1 MRPVTLEM
9 SAFGPYAGKEI
20 INFDRLGTEGLY
32 LITGDTGAG
41 KTTVFDAIRFALYG
55 VASGENREKS
65 MLRSQYALPE
75 TKTYVELV
83 FSCNGK
89 NYTITRNPAYE
100 RPKKHGEGT
109 TSEPAHVLL
118 KCPDRAPMTKERD
131 VTDYITRLLG
141 IDKDQFARICMI
153 AQGDFL
159 KLLLADTQD
168 RKKILRNVFHTE
180 NYQKLQERLKAE
192 TSRARTEYEKLSH
205 SCRSDI
211 ESVDPSC
218 SEELETIWKEE
229 VLTEKKKYEEI
240 LILIEAILE
249 QDRQTLEDSG
259 KTKSELTEKRDA
271 LIKQIEAAEQI
282 EKKEETLR
290 DLSSKLE
297 EEKAKGQL
305 LKDVLQKAK
314 DREPEAEKYSQQAA
328 VEDSHLPDYD
338 RLASEKQALSDTTG
352 RHQKMA
358 KEQTAKTKEKESL
371 NNRLTDQKEEL
382 TGLEKVGEQL
392 VGAREEAK
400 RIEDRLAQAD
410 KLLGR
415 IRDAEE
421 ADRKALQ
428 SRVDENQQQQEISQ
442 YQEQTEKLRQ
452 ELTGLEGADLKLIA
466 KKQEHKD
473 TAARL
478 DELKNFKTELQRE
491 ETLRKKAEELQK
503 QVQSTGEQIREH
515 NEEIRHLKEEIRA
528 RQNAEADLVSAENRL
543 IRLKDRAGLLK
554 ELQKNETSLK
564 EENDKLAQLEE
575 EKKEKAQTASRSSR
589 KAEDLYQL
597 FLAGQAGILADR
609 LRPDEPCPVCG
620 STHHPAPCKPM
631 ENTPTQEQVDN
642 ANKQRDQDQNV
653 FTEIFSAYAAQKR
666 TVQNLTNL
674 ISDTFK
680 KFLEDNTA
688 ENSGDNTEGIT
699 SEENTVNNGA
709 AVSEKNSDGNTE
721 DASDKI
727 SDDNANAGSSKNE
740 NIPTSEDLIRI
751 NRRETADA
759 KSRKKAAEQAVRDRS
774 RFEKEL
780 QTADQILKK
789 LTEEFTRVSEQAAAG
804 KQSAETQKR
813 LCVTTAEA
821 LSEKLFMSG
830 LFSSDSLSSEF
841 FTSEPS
847 ASELSDPAILNRIIH
862 AVQDVLQEIDEEI
875 RNLTVKAERKSVL
888 EKELPLREDHK
899 NELARQLSNLHGL
912 AESSAKSAEEK
923 WNFVRSGTSSVLG
936 EAAATALPTEAED
949 FKSTIRRCVDSKK
962 QEITADQSSCKVKIK
977 TLEDMAKRKEFLT
990 KDNVSLGERINT
1002 LTEAIK
1008 GLDIEIGKAV
1018 QKQESLRQNIDN
1030 LQKKLRFADRKQAE
1044 AEIQNL
1050 KTKNKEIL
1058 EAVRQAQEN
1067 LQAAEKAVTELEAQ
1081 HKALKAEIAGSPVY
1095 DRKEDE
1101 VKLDETEK
1109 KLKENEKLAAV
1120 ITGRL
1125 KVNEDA
1131 RGRLLDHSRQV
1142 LEAEQ
1147 NLREIQELSNT
1158 ASGGS
1163 GLRSKVELET
1173 YVQMS
1178 LFDRIV
1184 RRANKRFGVMSS
1196 NQYDLQRSN
1205 AMSADG
1211 RSQTG
1216 LDLEVIDHFN
1226 GTTRSVKSLSGGE
1239 SFMASLSLAIG
1250 LSDEIQSHAG
1260 GIRLDTMFVD
1270 EGFGS
1275 LDQDTLDQAM
1285 NAMKDLTEGGER
1297 LVGIISHVNELKS
1310 RIGKQIIVTKTRES
1324 GSHTKVV
1331 SED

>member
-192 TSRARTEYEKLSH
+192 AYRARTEYEKLSH

-218 SEELETIWKEE
+218 SEELGTIWKEE

-305 LKDVLQKAK
+305 LKDALQKAK
-314 DREPEAEKYSQQAA
+314 GREPEAEKYSQQAA
-328 VEDSHLPDYD
+328 IEESHLPDYD
-338 RLASEKQALSDTTG
+338 HLASEKQALSDSTG

-358 KEQTAKTKEKESL
+358 KEQTAKTEEKESL

-382 TGLEKVGEQL
+382 AGLEKVGEQL

-528 RQNAEADLVSAENRL
+528 RQNAEADLVSAENSL

-589 KAEDLYQL
+589 KAEGLYQL

-642 ANKQRDQDQNV
+642 ANKQRDLDQNV

-789 LTEEFTRVSEQAAAG
+789 LSEEFTKVSEQAAAG

-821 LSEKLFMSG
+821 LSEKLFSSRI
-830 LFSSDSLSSEF
+830 FSSEILSSEL
-841 FTSEPS
+841 FTAESS
-847 ASELSDPAILNRIIH
+847 AAKLSDPSILNRIIH

-977 TLEDMAKRKEFLT
+977 ALEDMAKRKEFLT

>member
-109 TSEPAHVLL
+109 TSEPTHVLL

-218 SEELETIWKEE
+218 SEELGTIWKEE
-229 VLTEKKKYEEI
+229 VLAEKKKYEEI

-305 LKDVLQKAK
+305 LKDALQKAK
-314 DREPEAEKYSQQAA
+314 GREPEAEKYSQQAA
-328 VEDSHLPDYD
+328 IEESHLPDYD
-338 RLASEKQALSDTTG
+338 HLASEKQALSDSTG

-358 KEQTAKTKEKESL
+358 KEQTAKTEEKESL
-371 NNRLTDQKEEL
+371 NNKLTDQMEEL
-382 TGLEKVGEQL
+382 AGLEKVGEQL

-528 RQNAEADLVSAENRL
+528 RQNAEADLVSAENSL

-680 KFLEDNTA
+680 KFLEDNTT

-727 SDDNANAGSSKNE
+727 SDDNANAGSNKNE
-740 NIPTSEDLIRI
+740 NIPTSEYLIRI

-759 KSRKKAAEQAVRDRS
+759 KSRKKAAEQAAHDRS

-789 LTEEFTRVSEQAAAG
+789 LSEEFTKVSEQAAAG

-847 ASELSDPAILNRIIH
+847 AAELSDPSILNRIIH

-977 TLEDMAKRKEFLT
+977 ALEDMAKRKEFLT

>member
-218 SEELETIWKEE
+218 SEELGTIWKEE

-305 LKDVLQKAK
+305 LKDALQKAK
-314 DREPEAEKYSQQAA
+314 GREPEAEKYSQQAA
-328 VEDSHLPDYD
+328 IEESHLPDYD
-338 RLASEKQALSDTTG
+338 RLASEKQSLSDTTG

-358 KEQTAKTKEKESL
+358 KEQTAKTEEKESL
-371 NNRLTDQKEEL
+371 NNKLTGQMEEL
-382 TGLEKVGEQL
+382 AGLEKVGEQL

-491 ETLRKKAEELQK
+491 EALRKKAEELQK

-528 RQNAEADLVSAENRL
+528 RQNAEADLVSAENSL

-759 KSRKKAAEQAVRDRS
+759 KSRKKAAEQAAHDRS

-936 EAAATALPTEAED
+936 EAAATALPTEAEN
-949 FKSTIRRCVDSKK
+949 FKSTIRTCVDSKK

-1081 HKALKAEIAGSPVY
+1081 HKALKAEIACSPVY

>member
-218 SEELETIWKEE
+218 SEELGTIWKEE
-229 VLTEKKKYEEI
+229 VLAEKKKYEEI

-305 LKDVLQKAK
+305 LKDALQKAK
-314 DREPEAEKYSQQAA
+314 GREPEAEKYSQQAA
-328 VEDSHLPDYD
+328 IEESHLPDYD
-338 RLASEKQALSDTTG
+338 HLASEKQALSDSTG

-358 KEQTAKTKEKESL
+358 KEQTAKTEEKESL
-371 NNRLTDQKEEL
+371 NNRLTDQMEEL
-382 TGLEKVGEQL
+382 AGLEKVGEQL

-528 RQNAEADLVSAENRL
+528 RQNAEADLVSAENSL

-977 TLEDMAKRKEFLT
+977 ALEDMAKRKEFLT

>member
-218 SEELETIWKEE
+218 SEELGTIWKEE
-229 VLTEKKKYEEI
+229 VLAEKKKYEEI
-240 LILIEAILE
+240 LILIGAILE
-249 QDRQTLEDSG
+249 QDRQALEDSG

-305 LKDVLQKAK
+305 LKDALQKAK
-314 DREPEAEKYSQQAA
+314 GREPEAEKYSQQAA
-328 VEDSHLPDYD
+328 IEESHLPDYD
-338 RLASEKQALSDTTG
+338 HLASEKQALSDSTG

-358 KEQTAKTKEKESL
+358 KEQTAKTEEKESL
-371 NNRLTDQKEEL
+371 NNRLTDQMEEL
-382 TGLEKVGEQL
+382 AGLEKVGEQL

-528 RQNAEADLVSAENRL
+528 RQNAEADLVSAENSL

-751 NRRETADA
+751 NRQETADA

-789 LTEEFTRVSEQAAAG
+789 LSEEFTKVSEQAAAG

-977 TLEDMAKRKEFLT
+977 ALEDMAKRKEFLT

-1018 QKQESLRQNIDN
+1018 QKQESLRQNIDT

>member
-218 SEELETIWKEE
+218 SEELGTIWKEE

-249 QDRQTLEDSG
+249 QDRQALEDSG

-305 LKDVLQKAK
+305 LKDALQKAK
-314 DREPEAEKYSQQAA
+314 GREPEAEKYSQQAA
-328 VEDSHLPDYD
+328 IEESHLPDYD
-338 RLASEKQALSDTTG
+338 HLASEKQALSDSTG

-358 KEQTAKTKEKESL
+358 KEQTAKTEEKESL
-371 NNRLTDQKEEL
+371 NNKLTDQMEEL
-382 TGLEKVGEQL
+382 AGLEKVGEQL

-515 NEEIRHLKEEIRA
+515 NEEISHLKEEIRA
-528 RQNAEADLVSAENRL
+528 RQNAEADLVSAQNNL

-847 ASELSDPAILNRIIH
+847 ASELSDPSILNRIIH

-1018 QKQESLRQNIDN
+1018 QKQESLRQNIDT

>member
-229 VLTEKKKYEEI
+229 VLAEKKKYEEI
-240 LILIEAILE
+240 LILIGAILE
-249 QDRQTLEDSG
+249 QDRQALEDSG

-328 VEDSHLPDYD
+328 IEESHLPDYD

-358 KEQTAKTKEKESL
+358 KEQTAKTEEKESL
-371 NNRLTDQKEEL
+371 NNKLTGQMEEL
-382 TGLEKVGEQL
+382 AGLEKVGEQL

-515 NEEIRHLKEEIRA
+515 NEEIRHLKEEIKA
-528 RQNAEADLVSAENRL
+528 RQNAEADLVSAENSL

-680 KFLEDNTA
+680 KFLEDDTA
-688 ENSGDNTEGIT
+688 ENSGDNTEDIT
-699 SEENTVNNGA
+699 SEENSVNNSA
-709 AVSEKNSDGNTE
+709 AVSEKYSDGNSE

-740 NIPTSEDLIRI
+740 DIPTSEDLIRI

-804 KQSAETQKR
+804 KQSAETQKG
-813 LCVTTAEA
+813 LCEKTAEA
-821 LSEKLFMSG
+821 LSEKLFMSKI
-830 LFSSDSLSSEF
+830 FSSEILSSEL

-1184 RRANKRFGVMSS
+1184 RRANKRFAVMSS

>member
-218 SEELETIWKEE
+218 SEELGTIWKEE

-271 LIKQIEAAEQI
+271 LKKQIEAALQI
-282 EKKEETLR
+282 EKKEEALQN
-290 DLSSKLE
+290 LSSKLE
-297 EEKAKGQL
+297 EEKAKEQL
-305 LKDVLQKAK
+305 LKDALQKAK

-328 VEDSHLPDYD
+328 IEESHLPDYD
-338 RLASEKQALSDTTG
+338 HLASEKQALSDSTG

-358 KEQTAKTKEKESL
+358 KEQTAKTEEKESL
-371 NNRLTDQKEEL
+371 NNRLTDQMEEL
-382 TGLEKVGEQL
+382 AGLEKVGEQL

-515 NEEIRHLKEEIRA
+515 NEEIRHLKEEIKA

-847 ASELSDPAILNRIIH
+847 ASELSDPSILNRIIH

-977 TLEDMAKRKEFLT
+977 ALEDMAKRKEFLT

>member
-218 SEELETIWKEE
+218 SEELGTIWKEE

-249 QDRQTLEDSG
+249 QDRQALEDSG

-271 LIKQIEAAEQI
+271 LKKQIEAALQI
-282 EKKEETLR
+282 EKKEEALR
-290 DLSSKLE
+290 NLSSKLE

-305 LKDVLQKAK
+305 LKDALQKAK

-328 VEDSHLPDYD
+328 IEESHLPDYD
-338 RLASEKQALSDTTG
+338 HLASEKQALSDTTG

-358 KEQTAKTKEKESL
+358 KEQTAKTEEKESL
-371 NNRLTDQKEEL
+371 NNRLTDQMEEL
-382 TGLEKVGEQL
+382 AGLEKVGEQL

-528 RQNAEADLVSAENRL
+528 RQNAEADLVSAQNSL

-977 TLEDMAKRKEFLT
+977 ALEDMAKRKEFLT

>member
-218 SEELETIWKEE
+218 SEELGTIWKEE

-305 LKDVLQKAK
+305 LKDALQKAK
-314 DREPEAEKYSQQAA
+314 GREPEAEKYSQQAA
-328 VEDSHLPDYD
+328 IEESHLPDYD
-338 RLASEKQALSDTTG
+338 HLASEKQSLSDTTG

-358 KEQTAKTKEKESL
+358 KEQTAKTEEKESL
-371 NNRLTDQKEEL
+371 NNRLTDQMEEL
-382 TGLEKVGEQL
+382 AGLEKVGEQL

-515 NEEIRHLKEEIRA
+515 NEEISHLKEEIRA
-528 RQNAEADLVSAENRL
+528 RQNAEADLVSAQNNL

-727 SDDNANAGSSKNE
+727 SDDNANAGSNKNE

-751 NRRETADA
+751 NRQETADA

-813 LCVTTAEA
+813 LCEKTAEA
-821 LSEKLFMSG
+821 LSEKLFMSEI
-830 LFSSDSLSSEF
+830 FSSEILSSEL
-841 FTSEPS
+841 FTAYPS
-847 ASELSDPAILNRIIH
+847 ASELSDPSILNRIIH

-977 TLEDMAKRKEFLT
+977 ALEDMAKRKEFLT

-1018 QKQESLRQNIDN
+1018 QKQESLRQNIDT

>member
-305 LKDVLQKAK
+305 LKDALQKAK

-328 VEDSHLPDYD
+328 IEESHLPDYD
-338 RLASEKQALSDTTG
+338 HLASEKQSLSDTTG

-358 KEQTAKTKEKESL
+358 KEQTAKTEEKESL
-371 NNRLTDQKEEL
+371 NNRLTDQMEEL
-382 TGLEKVGEQL
+382 AGLEKVGEQL

-528 RQNAEADLVSAENRL
+528 RQNAEADLVSAENSL

-789 LTEEFTRVSEQAAAG
+789 LSEEFTKVSEQAAAG

-847 ASELSDPAILNRIIH
+847 ASELSDPSILNRIIH

-977 TLEDMAKRKEFLT
+977 ALEDMAKRKEFLT

>member
-218 SEELETIWKEE
+218 SEELGTIWKEE

-240 LILIEAILE
+240 LILIGAILE
-249 QDRQTLEDSG
+249 QDRQALEDSG

-305 LKDVLQKAK
+305 LKDALQKAK
-314 DREPEAEKYSQQAA
+314 GREPEAEKYSQQAA
-328 VEDSHLPDYD
+328 IEESHLPDYD
-338 RLASEKQALSDTTG
+338 HLASEKQALSDSTG

-358 KEQTAKTKEKESL
+358 KEQTAKTEEKESL
-371 NNRLTDQKEEL
+371 NNKLTGQMEEL
-382 TGLEKVGEQL
+382 AGLEKVGEQL

-428 SRVDENQQQQEISQ
+428 SRVDENHQQQEISQ

-528 RQNAEADLVSAENRL
+528 RQNAEADLVSAQNSL

-688 ENSGDNTEGIT
+688 ENSGDNTEDIT
-699 SEENTVNNGA
+699 SEENSVNNSA
-709 AVSEKNSDGNTE
+709 AVSEKYSDGNSE

-862 AVQDVLQEIDEEI
+862 AVQDVLQGIDEEI

-977 TLEDMAKRKEFLT
+977 ALEDMAKRKEFLT

-1018 QKQESLRQNIDN
+1018 QKQESLRQNIDT

>member
-218 SEELETIWKEE
+218 SEELGTIWKEE

-305 LKDVLQKAK
+305 LKDALQKAK

-328 VEDSHLPDYD
+328 IEESHLPDYD
-338 RLASEKQALSDTTG
+338 HLASEKQALSDTTG

-382 TGLEKVGEQL
+382 AGLEKVGEQL

-491 ETLRKKAEELQK
+491 EALRKKAEELQK

-515 NEEIRHLKEEIRA
+515 NEEISHLKEEIRA
-528 RQNAEADLVSAENRL
+528 RQNAEADLVSAQNSL

-977 TLEDMAKRKEFLT
+977 ALEDMAKRKEFLT

-1018 QKQESLRQNIDN
+1018 QKQESLRQNIDT

>member
-218 SEELETIWKEE
+218 SEELGTIWKEE

-249 QDRQTLEDSG
+249 QDRQALEDSG

-305 LKDVLQKAK
+305 LKDALQKAK

-328 VEDSHLPDYD
+328 IEESHLPDYD
-338 RLASEKQALSDTTG
+338 HLASEKQALSDTTG

-371 NNRLTDQKEEL
+371 NNRLTDQMEEL
-382 TGLEKVGEQL
+382 AGLEKVGEQL

-515 NEEIRHLKEEIRA
+515 NEEIRHLKEEIKA

-977 TLEDMAKRKEFLT
+977 ALEDMAKRKEFLT

>member
-249 QDRQTLEDSG
+249 QDRQALEDSG

-328 VEDSHLPDYD
+328 IEDSHLPDYD

-382 TGLEKVGEQL
+382 AGLEKVGEQL

-528 RQNAEADLVSAENRL
+528 RQNAEADLVSAENSL

-847 ASELSDPAILNRIIH
+847 ASELSDPSILNRIIH

-875 RNLTVKAERKSVL
+875 RNLAVKAERKSVL

-977 TLEDMAKRKEFLT
+977 ALEDMAKRKEFLT

>member
-218 SEELETIWKEE
+218 SEELGTIWKEE
-229 VLTEKKKYEEI
+229 VLAEKKKYEEI

-249 QDRQTLEDSG
+249 QDRQALEDSG

-305 LKDVLQKAK
+305 LKDALQKAK
-314 DREPEAEKYSQQAA
+314 GREPEAEKYSQQAA
-328 VEDSHLPDYD
+328 IEESHLPDYD
-338 RLASEKQALSDTTG
+338 HLASEKQALSDSTG

-358 KEQTAKTKEKESL
+358 KEQTAKTEEKESL
-371 NNRLTDQKEEL
+371 NNKLTDQMEEL
-382 TGLEKVGEQL
+382 AGLEKVGEQL

-515 NEEIRHLKEEIRA
+515 NEEISHLKEEIRA
-528 RQNAEADLVSAENRL
+528 RQNAEADLVSAQNSL

-674 ISDTFK
+674 IDNAFK
-680 KFLEDNTA
+680 KFLEDDTA

-727 SDDNANAGSSKNE
+727 SDDNANAGSNKNE

-977 TLEDMAKRKEFLT
+977 ALEDMAKRKEFLT

-1018 QKQESLRQNIDN
+1018 QKQESLRQNIDT

-1095 DRKEDE
+1095 NRKEDE

>member
-65 MLRSQYALPE
+65 MLRSQYALPD

-218 SEELETIWKEE
+218 SEELGTIWKEE
-229 VLTEKKKYEEI
+229 VLAEKKKYEEI
-240 LILIEAILE
+240 LILIETILE
-249 QDRQTLEDSG
+249 QDRQALEDSA

-271 LIKQIEAAEQI
+271 LKKQIEAALQI
-282 EKKEETLR
+282 EKKEEALQN
-290 DLSSKLE
+290 LSSKLE

-305 LKDVLQKAK
+305 LKDALQKAK
-314 DREPEAEKYSQQAA
+314 DREPEAEKYSRQAA
-328 VEDSHLPDYD
+328 VEESHLPDYD
-338 RLASEKQALSDTTG
+338 HLASEKQALSDTID
-352 RHQKMA
+352 RQQKMA
-358 KEQTAKTKEKESL
+358 KEQTAKTEEKESL
-371 NNRLTDQKEEL
+371 NNKLTGQKEEL
-382 TGLEKVGEQL
+382 ASLEKVGEQL

-400 RIEDRLAQAD
+400 RIEDKLTQAD
-410 KLLGR
+410 KLLDR
-415 IRDAEE
+415 IRDAEG
-421 ADRKALQ
+421 ADRKAQ
-428 SRVDENQQQQEISQ
+428 QNRGDEKLKQQEIHQ
-442 YQEQTEKLRQ
+442 YQEQTAKLRQ
-452 ELTGLEGADLKLIA
+452 ELTGLEGADLKLIG
-466 KKQEHKD
+466 KKQEQKD
-473 TAARL
+473 TSARL

-491 ETLRKKAEELQK
+491 EALRKKAEELQR
-503 QVQSTGEQIREH
+503 QVQSTGDQIREH
-515 NEEIRHLKEEIRA
+515 NEEIKHLKEEIKA
-528 RQNAEADLVSAENRL
+528 RQNAEADLVSAENSL

-554 ELQKNETSLK
+554 ELQKNENSLK

-575 EKKEKAQTASRSSR
+575 EKKEKAQTASRSSQ
-589 KAEDLYQL
+589 KAENLYQL

-620 STHHPAPCKPM
+620 STHHPARCKTM

-642 ANKQRDQDQNV
+642 ANKQRDLDQNL

-674 ISDTFK
+674 IGNTFK
-680 KFLEDNTA
+680 KFLEDDNVNT
-688 ENSGDNTEGIT
+688 G
-699 SEENTVNNGA
+699 NG
-709 AVSEKNSDGNTE
+709 K
-721 DASDKI
+721 K
-727 SDDNANAGSSKNE
+727 E
-740 NIPTSEDLIRI
+740 NIPTSEELLRI
-751 NRRETADA
+751 NRRKTADA
-759 KSRKKAAEQAVRDRS
+759 KSRKKAAEQAVLDRS

-780 QTADQILKK
+780 QDADLILKK
-789 LTEEFTRVSEQAAAG
+789 LTEEFTKISEQAAAG
-804 KQSAETQKR
+804 KQSAENQNDQ
-813 LCVTTAEA
+813 CVKTAEA
-821 LSEKLFMSG
+821 LNKKLSASK
-830 LFSSDSLSSEF
+830 LFSSEILSSEYF
-841 FTSEPS
+841 TSGPFTSEPS
-847 ASELSDPAILNRIIH
+847 APRLSAAEPQEKASEAVLADPSGGNRIRLEDPSILNRIIH
-862 AVQDVLQEIDEEI
+862 AAQEVLQEIDEEI
-875 RNLTVKAERKSVL
+875 KDLTVKAERKSVL
-888 EKELPLREDHK
+888 EKELPLREDYK
-899 NELARQLSNLHGL
+899 NKLVRQLSNLHGL

-923 WNFVRSGTSSVLG
+923 WNFVRSGTASVLG
-936 EAAATALPTEAED
+936 EAAAALPTETED
-949 FKSTIRRCVDSKK
+949 FKNTIRRYVDSKK
-962 QEITADQSSCKVKIK
+962 QEIIADQSSCKVKIK
-977 TLEDMAKRKEFLT
+977 ALEDKAERKEFLT
-990 KDNVSLGERINT
+990 KDNMTLGERINT
-1002 LTEAIK
+1002 LAEAVK

-1044 AEIQNL
+1044 AEIRNL

-1067 LQAAEKAVTELEAQ
+1067 LQAAEKAVTELDAQ
-1081 HKALKAEIAGSPVY
+1081 HKALKAEIEDSPVY
-1095 DRKEDE
+1095 NRKEDE
-1101 VKLDETEK
+1101 VKLEETEK

-1147 NLREIQELSNT
+1147 RFREIQELSNT

-1184 RRANKRFGVMSS
+1184 RRANKRFAVMSS

-1205 AMSADG
+1205 AISADG

-1324 GSHTKVV
+1324 GSHTRVV

>member
-218 SEELETIWKEE
+218 SEELGTIWKEE

-305 LKDVLQKAK
+305 LKDALQKAK
-314 DREPEAEKYSQQAA
+314 GREPEAEKYSQQAA
-328 VEDSHLPDYD
+328 IEESHLPDYD
-338 RLASEKQALSDTTG
+338 HLASEKQALSDSTG

-358 KEQTAKTKEKESL
+358 KEQTAKTEEKESL
-371 NNRLTDQKEEL
+371 NNKLTDQMEEL
-382 TGLEKVGEQL
+382 AGLEKVGEQL

-400 RIEDRLAQAD
+400 RIEDRLAEAD

-528 RQNAEADLVSAENRL
+528 RQNAEADLVSAQNSL

-688 ENSGDNTEGIT
+688 ENSGDNTEDIT
-699 SEENTVNNGA
+699 SEENSVNNSA
-709 AVSEKNSDGNTE
+709 AVSEKYSDGNSE

-727 SDDNANAGSSKNE
+727 SDDNANAGSNKNE

-759 KSRKKAAEQAVRDRS
+759 KYRKKAAEQAVRDRS

-804 KQSAETQKR
+804 KQSAETQKG
-813 LCVTTAEA
+813 LCEKTAEA

-847 ASELSDPAILNRIIH
+847 ASELSDPSILNRIIH

-875 RNLTVKAERKSVL
+875 RNLTVKAERKSAL

-1158 ASGGS
+1158 VSGGS

>member
-218 SEELETIWKEE
+218 SEELGTIWKEE

-240 LILIEAILE
+240 LILIGAILE
-249 QDRQTLEDSG
+249 QDRQALEDFG

-328 VEDSHLPDYD
+328 IEDSHLPDYD

-358 KEQTAKTKEKESL
+358 KEQTAKTEEKESL
-371 NNRLTDQKEEL
+371 NNKLTGQMEEL
-382 TGLEKVGEQL
+382 AGLEKVGEQL

-515 NEEIRHLKEEIRA
+515 NEEISHLKEEIRA
-528 RQNAEADLVSAENRL
+528 RQNAEADLVSAENSL

-688 ENSGDNTEGIT
+688 ENSGDNTEDIT

-830 LFSSDSLSSEF
+830 LFSSDSLSSEL

-977 TLEDMAKRKEFLT
+977 ALEDMAKRKEFLT

-1018 QKQESLRQNIDN
+1018 QKQESLRQNIDT

>member
-218 SEELETIWKEE
+218 SEELGTIWKEE

-305 LKDVLQKAK
+305 LKDALQKAK

-328 VEDSHLPDYD
+328 IEESHLPDYD
-338 RLASEKQALSDTTG
+338 HLASEKQSLSDTTG

-358 KEQTAKTKEKESL
+358 KEQTAKTEEKESL
-371 NNRLTDQKEEL
+371 NNRLTDQMEEL
-382 TGLEKVGEQL
+382 AGLEKVGEQL

-528 RQNAEADLVSAENRL
+528 RQNAEADLVSAENSL

-977 TLEDMAKRKEFLT
+977 ALEDMAKRKEFLT

>member
-218 SEELETIWKEE
+218 SEELGTIWKEE

-290 DLSSKLE
+290 DLFSKLE

-305 LKDVLQKAK
+305 LKDALQKAK

-328 VEDSHLPDYD
+328 IEESHLPDYD
-338 RLASEKQALSDTTG
+338 HLASEKQALSDTTG

-358 KEQTAKTKEKESL
+358 KEQKAKTEEKESL
-371 NNRLTDQKEEL
+371 NNRLTDQMEEL
-382 TGLEKVGEQL
+382 AGLEKVGEQL

-515 NEEIRHLKEEIRA
+515 NEEISHLKEEIRA
-528 RQNAEADLVSAENRL
+528 RQNAEADLVSAENSL

-699 SEENTVNNGA
+699 SEENSVNNSA

-727 SDDNANAGSSKNE
+727 SDDNANAGSNKNE

-751 NRRETADA
+751 NRQETADA

-789 LTEEFTRVSEQAAAG
+789 LSEEFTKVSEQAAAG

-847 ASELSDPAILNRIIH
+847 ASELSDPSILNRIIH

-1081 HKALKAEIAGSPVY
+1081 HKALKAEIACSPVY

>member
-218 SEELETIWKEE
+218 SEELGTIWKEE

-249 QDRQTLEDSG
+249 QDRQALEDSG

-305 LKDVLQKAK
+305 LKDALQKAK

-328 VEDSHLPDYD
+328 IEESHLPDYD
-338 RLASEKQALSDTTG
+338 HLASEKQALSDTTG

-358 KEQTAKTKEKESL
+358 KEQTAKTEEKESL
-371 NNRLTDQKEEL
+371 NNKLTGQMEEL
-382 TGLEKVGEQL
+382 AGLEKVGEQL

-515 NEEIRHLKEEIRA
+515 NEEISHLKEEIRA
-528 RQNAEADLVSAENRL
+528 RQNAEADLVSAENSL

-674 ISDTFK
+674 IDNAFK
-680 KFLEDNTA
+680 KFLEDDTA
-688 ENSGDNTEGIT
+688 ENSGDNTEDIT
-699 SEENTVNNGA
+699 SEENSVNNSA
-709 AVSEKNSDGNTE
+709 AVSEKYSDGNSE

-977 TLEDMAKRKEFLT
+977 ALEDMAKRKEFLT

>member
-218 SEELETIWKEE
+218 SEELGTIWKEE

-305 LKDVLQKAK
+305 LKDALQKAK

-328 VEDSHLPDYD
+328 IEESHLPDYD
-338 RLASEKQALSDTTG
+338 HLASEKQALSDSTG

-358 KEQTAKTKEKESL
+358 KEQTAKTEEKESL
-371 NNRLTDQKEEL
+371 NNKLTDQMEEL
-382 TGLEKVGEQL
+382 AGLEKVGEQL

-515 NEEIRHLKEEIRA
+515 NEEIRHLKEEIKA
-528 RQNAEADLVSAENRL
+528 RQNAEADLVSAENSL

-688 ENSGDNTEGIT
+688 ENSGDNTEDIT
-699 SEENTVNNGA
+699 SEENSVNNSA
-709 AVSEKNSDGNTE
+709 AVSEKYSDGNSE

-789 LTEEFTRVSEQAAAG
+789 LSEEFTKVSEQAAAG

-847 ASELSDPAILNRIIH
+847 ASELSDPSILNRIIH

-977 TLEDMAKRKEFLT
+977 ALEDMAKRKEFLT

>member
-55 VASGENREKS
+55 IASGENREKS

-229 VLTEKKKYEEI
+229 VLTEKKKYEEV
-240 LILIEAILE
+240 LILIGAILE
-249 QDRQTLEDSG
+249 QDRQALEDSG

-271 LIKQIEAAEQI
+271 LKKQIEAALQI
-282 EKKEETLR
+282 EKKEEALQN
-290 DLSSKLE
+290 LSSKLE
-297 EEKAKGQL
+297 EEKAKEQL
-305 LKDVLQKAK
+305 LKDALQKAK

-328 VEDSHLPDYD
+328 IEESHLPDYD
-338 RLASEKQALSDTTG
+338 HLASEKQALSDTTG

-358 KEQTAKTKEKESL
+358 KEQTAKTEEKESL

-382 TGLEKVGEQL
+382 AGLEKVGEQL

-491 ETLRKKAEELQK
+491 EALRKKAEELQK

-515 NEEIRHLKEEIRA
+515 NEEISHLQEEIRA
-528 RQNAEADLVSAENRL
+528 RQNAEADLVSAQNSL

-813 LCVTTAEA
+813 LCEKTAEA
-821 LSEKLFMSG
+821 LSEKLFSSKI
-830 LFSSDSLSSEF
+830 FSSEILSSEL
-841 FTSEPS
+841 FTAEPS
-847 ASELSDPAILNRIIH
+847 AAELSDPAILNRIIH

-962 QEITADQSSCKVKIK
+962 QEITADQSSSKVKIK
-977 TLEDMAKRKEFLT
+977 ALEDMAKRKEFLT

-1184 RRANKRFGVMSS
+1184 RRANKRFAVMSS

>member
-218 SEELETIWKEE
+218 SEELGTIWKEE

-240 LILIEAILE
+240 LILIGAILE

-305 LKDVLQKAK
+305 LKDALQKAK

-328 VEDSHLPDYD
+328 IEESHLPDYD
-338 RLASEKQALSDTTG
+338 HLASEKQALSDTTG

-358 KEQTAKTKEKESL
+358 KEQTAKTEEKESL
-371 NNRLTDQKEEL
+371 NNRLTDQMEEL
-382 TGLEKVGEQL
+382 AGLEKVGEQL

-491 ETLRKKAEELQK
+491 EALRKKAEELQK

-528 RQNAEADLVSAENRL
+528 RQNAEADLVSAENSL

-789 LTEEFTRVSEQAAAG
+789 LSEEFTKVSEQAAAG

-1018 QKQESLRQNIDN
+1018 QKQESLRQNIDT

>member
-218 SEELETIWKEE
+218 SEELGTIWKEE
-229 VLTEKKKYEEI
+229 VLAEKKKYEEI

-249 QDRQTLEDSG
+249 QDRQALEDSG

-290 DLSSKLE
+290 YLFSKLE

-305 LKDVLQKAK
+305 LKDALQKAK
-314 DREPEAEKYSQQAA
+314 GREPEAEKYSQQAA
-328 VEDSHLPDYD
+328 IEESHLPDYD
-338 RLASEKQALSDTTG
+338 HLASEKQALSDSTG

-358 KEQTAKTKEKESL
+358 KEQTAKTEEKESL
-371 NNRLTDQKEEL
+371 NNRLTDQMEEL
-382 TGLEKVGEQL
+382 AGLEKVGEQL

-515 NEEIRHLKEEIRA
+515 NEEIRHLKEEIKA
-528 RQNAEADLVSAENRL
+528 RQNAEADLVSAENSL

-575 EKKEKAQTASRSSR
+575 AKKEKAQTASRSSR

-680 KFLEDNTA
+680 KFLEDDTA

-751 NRRETADA
+751 NRQETADA

-875 RNLTVKAERKSVL
+875 RNLTVKAERKSAL

-912 AESSAKSAEEK
+912 AESSVKSAEEK

-949 FKSTIRRCVDSKK
+949 FKSSIRRCVDSKK

-977 TLEDMAKRKEFLT
+977 ALEDMAKRKEFLT

-1184 RRANKRFGVMSS
+1184 RRANKRFAVMSS

>member
-218 SEELETIWKEE
+218 SEKLGTIWKEE
-229 VLTEKKKYEEI
+229 VLAEKKKYEEI

-249 QDRQTLEDSG
+249 QDRQALEDSG

-305 LKDVLQKAK
+305 LKDALQKAK
-314 DREPEAEKYSQQAA
+314 GREPEAEKYSQQAA
-328 VEDSHLPDYD
+328 IEESHLPDYD
-338 RLASEKQALSDTTG
+338 RLASEKQALSDSTG

-358 KEQTAKTKEKESL
+358 KEQTAKTEEKESL
-371 NNRLTDQKEEL
+371 NNRLTDQMEEL
-382 TGLEKVGEQL
+382 AGLEKVGEQL

-491 ETLRKKAEELQK
+491 EALRKKAEELQK

-515 NEEIRHLKEEIRA
+515 NEEISHLKEEIRA
-528 RQNAEADLVSAENRL
+528 RQNAEADLVSAENSL

-680 KFLEDNTA
+680 KFLEDDTA
-688 ENSGDNTEGIT
+688 ENSGDNTEDIT
-699 SEENTVNNGA
+699 SEENSVNNRA
-709 AVSEKNSDGNTE
+709 AVSEKYSDGNSE

-789 LTEEFTRVSEQAAAG
+789 LSEEFTKVSEQAAAG

-977 TLEDMAKRKEFLT
+977 ALEDMAKRKEFLT

-1030 LQKKLRFADRKQAE
+1030 LQEKLRFADRKQAE

>member
-218 SEELETIWKEE
+218 SEELGTIWKEE
-229 VLTEKKKYEEI
+229 VLAEKKKYEEI
-240 LILIEAILE
+240 LILIGAILE
-249 QDRQTLEDSG
+249 QDRQALEDSG

-305 LKDVLQKAK
+305 LKDALQKAK
-314 DREPEAEKYSQQAA
+314 GREPEAEKYSQQAA
-328 VEDSHLPDYD
+328 IEESHLPDYD
-338 RLASEKQALSDTTG
+338 HLASEKQALSDSTG

-358 KEQTAKTKEKESL
+358 KEQTAKTEEKESL
-371 NNRLTDQKEEL
+371 NNRLTDQMEEL
-382 TGLEKVGEQL
+382 AGLEKVGEQL

-528 RQNAEADLVSAENRL
+528 RQNAEADLVSAENSL

-751 NRRETADA
+751 NRQETADA

-977 TLEDMAKRKEFLT
+977 ALEDMAKRKEFLT

-1018 QKQESLRQNIDN
+1018 QKQESLRQNIDT

>member
-218 SEELETIWKEE
+218 SEELGTIWKEE

-249 QDRQTLEDSG
+249 QDRQALEDSG

-305 LKDVLQKAK
+305 LKDALQKAK

-328 VEDSHLPDYD
+328 IEESHLPDYD
-338 RLASEKQALSDTTG
+338 HLASEKQSLSDTTG

-358 KEQTAKTKEKESL
+358 KEQTAKTEEKESL

-382 TGLEKVGEQL
+382 AGLEKVGEQL

-528 RQNAEADLVSAENRL
+528 RQNAEADLVSAENSL

-789 LTEEFTRVSEQAAAG
+789 LSEEFTKVSEQAAAG

-847 ASELSDPAILNRIIH
+847 ASELSDPSILNRIIH

-977 TLEDMAKRKEFLT
+977 ALEDMAKRKEFLT

>member
-218 SEELETIWKEE
+218 SEELGTIWKEE
-229 VLTEKKKYEEI
+229 VLAEKKKYEEI

-305 LKDVLQKAK
+305 LKDALQKAK
-314 DREPEAEKYSQQAA
+314 GREPEAEKYSQQAA
-328 VEDSHLPDYD
+328 IEESHLPDYD
-338 RLASEKQALSDTTG
+338 HLASEKQALSDSTG

-358 KEQTAKTKEKESL
+358 KEQTAKTEEKESL
-371 NNRLTDQKEEL
+371 NNKLTDQMEEL
-382 TGLEKVGEQL
+382 AGLEKVGEQL

-528 RQNAEADLVSAENRL
+528 RQNAEADLVSAQNSL

-847 ASELSDPAILNRIIH
+847 ASELSDLSILNRIIH

-977 TLEDMAKRKEFLT
+977 ALEDMAKRKEFLT

-1018 QKQESLRQNIDN
+1018 QKQESLRQNIDT

>member
-100 RPKKHGEGT
+100 RPKKYGEGT

-218 SEELETIWKEE
+218 SEELGTIWKEE

-249 QDRQTLEDSG
+249 QDRQALEDSG

-305 LKDVLQKAK
+305 LKDALQKAK
-314 DREPEAEKYSQQAA
+314 DREPEAEKYSHQAA
-328 VEDSHLPDYD
+328 IEESHLPDYD
-338 RLASEKQALSDTTG
+338 HLASEKQALSDTTG

-358 KEQTAKTKEKESL
+358 KEQTAKTEEKESL

-382 TGLEKVGEQL
+382 AGLEKVGEQL

-478 DELKNFKTELQRE
+478 DELKNFKTEQQRE

-528 RQNAEADLVSAENRL
+528 RQNAEADLVSAENSL

-862 AVQDVLQEIDEEI
+862 AVQDVLQGIDEEI

-977 TLEDMAKRKEFLT
+977 ALEDMAKRKEFLT

>member
-305 LKDVLQKAK
+305 LKDALQKAK

-328 VEDSHLPDYD
+328 IEESHLPDYD
-338 RLASEKQALSDTTG
+338 HLASEKQSLSDTTG

-358 KEQTAKTKEKESL
+358 KEQTAKTEEKESL
-371 NNRLTDQKEEL
+371 NNRLTDQMEEL
-382 TGLEKVGEQL
+382 AGLEKVGEQL

-491 ETLRKKAEELQK
+491 EALRKKAEELQK

-515 NEEIRHLKEEIRA
+515 NEEIRHLKEEIKA
-528 RQNAEADLVSAENRL
+528 RQNAEADLVSAENSL

-680 KFLEDNTA
+680 KFLEDDTA

-875 RNLTVKAERKSVL
+875 RNLTVKAERKSAL

-936 EAAATALPTEAED
+936 EAAATALPTEAEN

>member
-218 SEELETIWKEE
+218 SEELGTIWKEE

-249 QDRQTLEDSG
+249 QDRQALEDSG

-305 LKDVLQKAK
+305 LKDALQKAK

-328 VEDSHLPDYD
+328 IEESHLPDYD
-338 RLASEKQALSDTTG
+338 HLASEKQALSDSTG

-358 KEQTAKTKEKESL
+358 KEQTAKTEEKESL
-371 NNRLTDQKEEL
+371 NNKLTDQMEEL
-382 TGLEKVGEQL
+382 AGLEKVGEQL

-528 RQNAEADLVSAENRL
+528 RQNAEADLVSAENSL

-674 ISDTFK
+674 IDNAFK
-680 KFLEDNTA
+680 KFLEDDTA
-688 ENSGDNTEGIT
+688 ENSGDNTEDIT
-699 SEENTVNNGA
+699 SEENSVNNSA
-709 AVSEKNSDGNTE
+709 AVSEKYSDGNSE

-789 LTEEFTRVSEQAAAG
+789 LSEEFTKVSEQAAAG

-821 LSEKLFMSG
+821 LSEKLFSSKI
-830 LFSSDSLSSEF
+830 FSSEILSSEL
-841 FTSEPS
+841 FTAEPS
-847 ASELSDPAILNRIIH
+847 ASELSDPSILNRIIH

-1018 QKQESLRQNIDN
+1018 QKQESLRQNIDT

>member
-218 SEELETIWKEE
+218 SEELGTIWKEE

-240 LILIEAILE
+240 LILIGAILE
-249 QDRQTLEDSG
+249 QDRQALEDSG

-305 LKDVLQKAK
+305 LKDALQKAK
-314 DREPEAEKYSQQAA
+314 GREPEAEKYSQQAA
-328 VEDSHLPDYD
+328 IEESHLPDYD
-338 RLASEKQALSDTTG
+338 HLASEKQALSDSTG

-358 KEQTAKTKEKESL
+358 KEQTAKTEEKESL
-371 NNRLTDQKEEL
+371 NNKLTDQMEEL
-382 TGLEKVGEQL
+382 AGLEKVGEQL

-491 ETLRKKAEELQK
+491 EALRKKAEELQK

-515 NEEIRHLKEEIRA
+515 NEEIRHLKEEIKA
-528 RQNAEADLVSAENRL
+528 RQNAEADLVSAQNSL
-543 IRLKDRAGLLK
+543 VRLKDRAGLLK

-727 SDDNANAGSSKNE
+727 SDDNANAGSNKNE

-751 NRRETADA
+751 NRQETADA

>member
-100 RPKKHGEGT
+100 RPKKYGEGT

-229 VLTEKKKYEEI
+229 VLTDKKKYEEI

-249 QDRQTLEDSG
+249 QDRQALEDSG

-271 LIKQIEAAEQI
+271 LKKQIEAALQI
-282 EKKEETLR
+282 EKKEEALQN
-290 DLSSKLE
+290 LSSKLE

-305 LKDVLQKAK
+305 LKDALQKAK

-328 VEDSHLPDYD
+328 IEESHLPDYD
-338 RLASEKQALSDTTG
+338 HLASEKQSLSDTTG

-358 KEQTAKTKEKESL
+358 KEQTAKTEEKESL

-382 TGLEKVGEQL
+382 AGLEKVGEQL

-515 NEEIRHLKEEIRA
+515 NEEISHLKEEIRA
-528 RQNAEADLVSAENRL
+528 RQNAEADLVSAQNSL

-789 LTEEFTRVSEQAAAG
+789 LSEEFTKVSEQAAAG

-977 TLEDMAKRKEFLT
+977 ALEDMAKRKEFLT

-1081 HKALKAEIAGSPVY
+1081 HKALKAEIACSPVY

>member
-218 SEELETIWKEE
+218 SEELGTIWKEE

-305 LKDVLQKAK
+305 LKDALQKAK

-328 VEDSHLPDYD
+328 IEESHLPDYD
-338 RLASEKQALSDTTG
+338 HLASEKQALSDSTG

-358 KEQTAKTKEKESL
+358 KEQTAKTEEKESL
-371 NNRLTDQKEEL
+371 NNRLTDQMEEL
-382 TGLEKVGEQL
+382 AGLEKVGEQL

-528 RQNAEADLVSAENRL
+528 RQNAEADLVSAENSL

-847 ASELSDPAILNRIIH
+847 ASELSDPSILNRIIH

-977 TLEDMAKRKEFLT
+977 ALEDMAKRKEFLT

>member
-218 SEELETIWKEE
+218 SEELGTIWKEE

-305 LKDVLQKAK
+305 LKDALQKAK
-314 DREPEAEKYSQQAA
+314 GREPEAEKYSQQAA
-328 VEDSHLPDYD
+328 IEESHLPDYD
-338 RLASEKQALSDTTG
+338 HLASEKQALSDSTG

-358 KEQTAKTKEKESL
+358 KEQTAKTEEKESL
-371 NNRLTDQKEEL
+371 NNKLTDQMEEL
-382 TGLEKVGEQL
+382 AGLEKVGEQL

-491 ETLRKKAEELQK
+491 EALRKKAEELQK

-515 NEEIRHLKEEIRA
+515 NEEIRHLKEEIKA
-528 RQNAEADLVSAENRL
+528 RQNAEADLVSAENSL

-789 LTEEFTRVSEQAAAG
+789 LSEEFTKVSEQAAAG

-847 ASELSDPAILNRIIH
+847 ASELSDPSILNRIIH

-977 TLEDMAKRKEFLT
+977 ALEDMAKRKEFLT

>member
-55 VASGENREKS
+55 VASGENRGKS

-240 LILIEAILE
+240 LILIRAILE
-249 QDRQTLEDSG
+249 QDRQALEDSG

-328 VEDSHLPDYD
+328 IEESHLPDYD
-338 RLASEKQALSDTTG
+338 HLASEKQSLSDTTS

-358 KEQTAKTKEKESL
+358 KEQTAKTEEKESL
-371 NNRLTDQKEEL
+371 NNKLTGQMEEL
-382 TGLEKVGEQL
+382 AGLEKVGEQL
-392 VGAREEAK
+392 VGVREEAK

-515 NEEIRHLKEEIRA
+515 NEEISHLKEEIRA
-528 RQNAEADLVSAENRL
+528 RQNAEADLVSAENSL

-699 SEENTVNNGA
+699 SEENSVNNRA
-709 AVSEKNSDGNTE
+709 AVSEKYSDGNSE

-727 SDDNANAGSSKNE
+727 SDDNANAGSSKND

-751 NRRETADA
+751 NRQETADA
-759 KSRKKAAEQAVRDRS
+759 KSRKKAAEQAARDRS

-821 LSEKLFMSG
+821 LSEKLFSSKI
-830 LFSSDSLSSEF
+830 FSSEILSSEL
-841 FTSEPS
+841 FTAESS
-847 ASELSDPAILNRIIH
+847 AAELSDPAILNRIIH

-875 RNLTVKAERKSVL
+875 RNLTVKAKRKSAL

-936 EAAATALPTEAED
+936 EAAATALPTETED

-977 TLEDMAKRKEFLT
+977 ALEDMAKRKEFLT
-990 KDNVSLGERINT
+990 RDNVSLGERINT

-1018 QKQESLRQNIDN
+1018 QKQESLRQNIDT

-1081 HKALKAEIAGSPVY
+1081 HKALKAEIVGSPVY

>member
-218 SEELETIWKEE
+218 SEELGTIWKEE
-229 VLTEKKKYEEI
+229 VLAEKKKYEEI

-305 LKDVLQKAK
+305 LKDALQKAK

-328 VEDSHLPDYD
+328 IEESHLPDYD
-338 RLASEKQALSDTTG
+338 HLASEKQALSDTTG

-382 TGLEKVGEQL
+382 AGLEKVGEQL

-515 NEEIRHLKEEIRA
+515 NEEISHLKEEIRA
-528 RQNAEADLVSAENRL
+528 RQNAEADLVSAENSL

-789 LTEEFTRVSEQAAAG
+789 LSEEFTKVSEQAAAG
-804 KQSAETQKR
+804 KQSAETQKG

-830 LFSSDSLSSEF
+830 LFSSEILS
-841 FTSEPS
+841 
-847 ASELSDPAILNRIIH
+847 SELSDPSILNRIIH

-977 TLEDMAKRKEFLT
+977 ALEDMAKRKEFLT

>member
-218 SEELETIWKEE
+218 SEELGTIWKEE

-328 VEDSHLPDYD
+328 IEESHLPDYD
-338 RLASEKQALSDTTG
+338 HLASEKQALSDTTG

-358 KEQTAKTKEKESL
+358 KEQTAKTEEKESL
-371 NNRLTDQKEEL
+371 NNKLTGQMEEL
-382 TGLEKVGEQL
+382 AGLEKVGEQL

-528 RQNAEADLVSAENRL
+528 RQNAEADLVSAENSL

-813 LCVTTAEA
+813 LCETTAEA

-830 LFSSDSLSSEF
+830 LFSSDSLSSEL

-847 ASELSDPAILNRIIH
+847 ASELSDPSILNRIIH

-977 TLEDMAKRKEFLT
+977 ALEDMAKRKEFLT